1 MNMVHMGQIPK
12 QLNTKDRN
20 RNNMVTIAKRLFIA
34 FPSLSEII
42 IHLRQAQ
49 SKDKTGAKMSR

>member
-1 MNMVHMGQIPK
+1 MVHMGQIPK

-20 RNNMVTIAKRLFIA
+20 RNNIVTIAKRLFIA